1 MMIMTVNIDEK
12 LSLTNITLPFTSCN
26 GKKIM
31 QGIGNLVGIK
41 EQAET
46 KAMFDNCFQEQFSV
60 F

>member
-1 MMIMTVNIDEK
+1 
-12 LSLTNITLPFTSCN
+12 
-26 GKKIM
+26 M

-46 KAMFDNCFQEQFSV
+46 KAMFGNCFQEQFSV

>member
-1 MMIMTVNIDEK
+1 
-12 LSLTNITLPFTSCN
+12 
-26 GKKIM
+26 M

-60 F
+60 FYNKKTEKHVCQSKTVFYFCFIIIITIRK